1 MAEGGHC
8 AQDEDST
15 SIHEQILSSKLDI
28 RDKKSGLIDLLTAGI
43 ETLATTLSVFLY
55 HLSKNP
61 DAQQKIFEELRAGIT
76 RENLVDATYTKA
88 CIQEAYR
95 MNPAAFV
102 IARLQEEDLELSGY
116 QVKAGT
122 LVLCHTMIASQ
133 QEVNFTQAK
142 RFIPDR
148 WIPASSFCNQ
158 PTKPNHSPALV
169 SPFGSGRRQCPGK
182 RFSQLE
188 LLMVISKVRTLFIQ
202 EKSKMASLTTCS
214 SFLFS

>member
-1 MAEGGHC
+1 MAEGGDS
-8 AQDEDST
+8 AQDEDSV

-43 ETLATTLSVFLY
+43 ETLATTLSIFLY

-61 DAQQKIFEELRAGIT
+61 ESQQKILEELRAGVT
-76 RENLVDATYTKA
+76 QENLLGATYTKA

-102 IARLQEEDLELSGY
+102 IARLQEEDIELSGY
-116 QVKAGT
+116 QVKSGT

-133 QEVNFTQAK
+133 EEVNFTEAK

-148 WIPASSFCNQ
+148 WIPTSSFCSQ
-158 PTKPNHSPALV
+158 SPKPNHTPSLV
-169 SPFGSGRRQCPGK
+169 CPFGSGRRQCPGK

-188 LLMVISKVRTLFIQ
+188 LLMVISKVRWSVHL
-202 EKSKMASLTTCS
+202 CPHV
-214 SFLFS
+214 FLC

>member
-1 MAEGGHC
+1 MAEGGDS
-8 AQDEDST
+8 AQDEDSV

-43 ETLATTLSVFLY
+43 ETLATTLSIFLY

-61 DAQQKIFEELRAGIT
+61 ESQQRILEELRAGVT
-76 RENLVDATYTKA
+76 QENLLGATYTKA

-102 IARLQEEDLELSGY
+102 IARLQEEDIELSGY
-116 QVKAGT
+116 QVKSGT

-133 QEVNFTQAK
+133 EEVNFTEAK

-148 WIPASSFCNQ
+148 WIPTSSFCSQ
-158 PTKPNHSPALV
+158 SPKPNHTPSLV
-169 SPFGSGRRQCPGK
+169 CPFGSGRRQCPGK

-188 LLMVISKVRTLFIQ
+188 LLMVISKVRW
-202 EKSKMASLTTCS
+202 AV
-214 SFLFS
+214 FLCPQVFLC

>member
-1 MAEGGHC
+1 MAEGGDS
-8 AQDEDST
+8 AQDEDSV

-43 ETLATTLSVFLY
+43 ETLATTLSIFLY

-61 DAQQKIFEELRAGIT
+61 ESQQRILEELRAGVT
-76 RENLVDATYTKA
+76 QENLVGATYTKA

-102 IARLQEEDLELSGY
+102 IARLQEEDIELSGY
-116 QVKAGT
+116 QVKSGT

-133 QEVNFTQAK
+133 EEVNFTEAK

-148 WIPASSFCNQ
+148 WIPTSSFCSQ
-158 PTKPNHSPALV
+158 SPKPNHTPSLV
-169 SPFGSGRRQCPGK
+169 CPFGSGRRQCPGK

-188 LLMVISKVRTLFIQ
+188 LLMVISKVRWSVNL
-202 EKSKMASLTTCS
+202 CPHV
-214 SFLFS
+214 FLC

>member
-1 MAEGGHC
+1 MAEGGDS
-8 AQDEDST
+8 AQDEDSV

-43 ETLATTLSVFLY
+43 ETLATTLSIFLY

-61 DAQQKIFEELRAGIT
+61 ESQQRILEELRAGVT
-76 RENLVDATYTKA
+76 QENLLGATYTKA

-102 IARLQEEDLELSGY
+102 IARLQEEDIELSGY
-116 QVKAGT
+116 QVKSGT

-133 QEVNFTQAK
+133 EEVNFTEAK

-148 WIPASSFCNQ
+148 WIPTSSFCSQ
-158 PTKPNHSPALV
+158 SPKPNHTPSLV
-169 SPFGSGRRQCPGK
+169 CPFGSGRRQCPGK

-188 LLMVISKVRTLFIQ
+188 LLMVISKVRWSVNLC
-202 EKSKMASLTTCS
+202 LHV
-214 SFLFS
+214 FLC